1 MAEFPDSLLNDPNVI
16 NKAAAAGITPV
27 EFLRRAMEASKSP
40 DGGILKSLEASPT
53 ALVAPPVLNIP
64 APNLD
69 GAAMRVRGEQGI
81 LSANLSERGNLERQ
95 IGRLETS
102 VDTEDDIRILAQ
114 MRKKLT
120 DLGGPTAGSAN
131 SPEYDNA
138 ANDYLAQLREQNAK
152 SAANSPDA
160 RAAQAELDTTNAL
173 LAGGTLTPELQQ
185 SLQERNDAATTALG
199 GALDA
204 QAASVEEANNA
215 QLSLTNPVNGSV
227 LTTGTSTE
235 EPVLS
240 EPQEGFHR
248 MPDGSMMADAEM
260 SGSYGPYPPRPALA
274 DQEIQ
279 SSAPPALEA
288 PAIRNG
294 LTPNP
299 SAMGAADPYAPPVGV
314 LEDQTA
320 SPAKAV
326 GVLDTASNSTS
337 GGALS
342 STATSLGSDPQRP
355 TGNARGSSM
364 AYGKIGIGEQMMR
377 AGLKGLAAS
386 DQGMSASLGAVGQSY
401 GETQD
406 ANRATLIAKD
416 KRDEAARIA
425 DARQAGLNAKAAAAA
440 KKASGGVPTAVYKTA
455 TLSAITRI
463 KDLLGSES
471 KFNPFDN
478 LTGWTGSLLSS
489 VPGTPAHD
497 ALNSINTIEAAVGFD
512 RLQKMRDD
520 SPTGGA
526 LGQVTER
533 ELALLSQSL
542 GSLKQSSSREQF
554 VANLNSVENH
564 YKAAVAAV
572 EAQQI
577 EYYKMN
583 GGTVPASQT
592 TAATEPVAGNG
603 GYTIKLKE

>member
-53 ALVAPPVLNIP
+53 ALAAPPVLNIP

-102 VDTEDDIRILAQ
+102 VDTEDDIRILAR
-114 MRKKLT
+114 MREQLT

-138 ANDYLAQLREQNAK
+138 ANDYLAQLREQNAN
-152 SAANSPDA
+152 SAANSPEA
-160 RAAQAELDTTNAL
+160 RAAQAELETTNAL

-185 SLQERNDAATTALG
+185 SLQDRNDAATTALG

-204 QAASVEEANNA
+204 QAASVADANNA
-215 QLSLTNPVNGSV
+215 PLSLTNPVNGSV
-227 LTTGTSTE
+227 LTTGTLTE

-260 SGSYGPYPPRPALA
+260 SGSYGPYPPRPALT

-406 ANRATLIAKD
+406 ANRATAIA
-416 KRDEAARIA
+416 EA
-425 DARQAGLNAKAAAAA
+425 QAQETTRLAELRAKAVGSKSGAKAAAKNSEALGA
-440 KKASGGVPTAVYKTA
+440 VNDAMYGMQRGLDAIAESRASGG
-455 TLSAITRI
+455 
-463 KDLLGSES
+463 
-471 KFNPFDN
+471 N
-478 LTGWTGSLLSS
+478 LTGVGGVFKGVIDNFTGDPDANRRLILSKLRVDDALLRVAETKGAISNKEMDLFLAPAPKNLQDEQIWVDWINERMS
-489 VPGTPAHD
+489 ALQRVQSRLQGGVTLGDGERSTEFNTQSGTFTVSPAQQAAMNKYLTPA
-497 ALNSINTIEAAVGFD
+497 
-512 RLQKMRDD
+512 
-520 SPTGGA
+520 
-526 LGQVTER
+526 
-533 ELALLSQSL
+533 
-542 GSLKQSSSREQF
+542 
-554 VANLNSVENH
+554 EN
-564 YKAAVAAV
+564 
-572 EAQQI
+572 
-577 EYYKMN
+577 
-583 GGTVPASQT
+583 
-592 TAATEPVAGNG
+592 
-603 GYTIKLKE
+603 

>member
-53 ALVAPPVLNIP
+53 ALVAPPVLSSP
-64 APNLD
+64 TLDLD

-102 VDTEDDIRILAQ
+102 VDTEDDIRILAR
-114 MRKKLT
+114 MREQLT

-138 ANDYLAQLREQNAK
+138 ANDYLAQLREQNAN
-152 SAANSPDA
+152 SAANSPEA
-160 RAAQAELDTTNAL
+160 RAAQAELETTNAL

-185 SLQERNDAATTALG
+185 SLQDRNDAATTALG

-204 QAASVEEANNA
+204 QAASVADANNA
-215 QLSLTNPVNGSV
+215 PLSLTNPVNGSV
-227 LTTGTSTE
+227 LTTGTLTE

-406 ANRATLIAKD
+406 ANRATAIA
-416 KRDEAARIA
+416 EA
-425 DARQAGLNAKAAAAA
+425 QAQETTRLAELRAKAVGSKSGAKAAAKNSEALGA
-440 KKASGGVPTAVYKTA
+440 VNDAMYGMQRGLDAIAESRASGG
-455 TLSAITRI
+455 
-463 KDLLGSES
+463 
-471 KFNPFDN
+471 N
-478 LTGWTGSLLSS
+478 LTGVGGVFKGVIDNFTGDPDANRRLILSKLRVDDALLRVAETKGAISNKEMDLFLAPAPKNLQDEQIWVDWINERMS
-489 VPGTPAHD
+489 ALQRVQSRLQGGVTLGDGERSTEFNTQSGTFTVSPAQQAAMNKYLTPA
-497 ALNSINTIEAAVGFD
+497 
-512 RLQKMRDD
+512 
-520 SPTGGA
+520 
-526 LGQVTER
+526 
-533 ELALLSQSL
+533 
-542 GSLKQSSSREQF
+542 
-554 VANLNSVENH
+554 EN
-564 YKAAVAAV
+564 
-572 EAQQI
+572 
-577 EYYKMN
+577 
-583 GGTVPASQT
+583 
-592 TAATEPVAGNG
+592 
-603 GYTIKLKE
+603 

>member
-27 EFLRRAMEASKSP
+27 EFLRRAMEASKSS

-53 ALVAPPVLNIP
+53 ALAAPPVLDIP

-138 ANDYLAQLREQNAK
+138 ANDYLAQLRALNVT
-152 SAANSPDA
+152 SASNSPKI

-173 LAGGTLTPELQQ
+173 LAGGTLTPDLQQ
-185 SLQERNDAATTALG
+185 SLQDRNDAATTALG

-204 QAASVEEANNA
+204 QAASVADANNA
-215 QLSLTNPVNGSV
+215 PLSLTNPVNGSV
-227 LTTGTSTE
+227 LTTGTLTE

-274 DQEIQ
+274 EQEIQ
-279 SSAPPALEA
+279 PSAPPALEA

-326 GVLDTASNSTS
+326 GVLNTASNSTS

-406 ANRATLIAKD
+406 ANRATAIA
-416 KRDEAARIA
+416 EAQAQETTRLAEARM
-425 DARQAGLNAKAAAAA
+425 RAAAAGKA
-440 KKASGGVPTAVYKTA
+440 KDNAPTVQTAVYQQAALTA
-455 TLSAITRI
+455 LDQIQSYLDADG
-463 KDLLGSES
+463 DL
-471 KFNPFDN
+471 NPFDN
-478 LTGWTGSLLSS
+478 VTGIIGNVFSS
-489 VPGTPAHD
+489 VPGTNAHNVGQ
-497 ALNSINTIEAAVGFD
+497 AILTVEAAVGFD
-512 RLQKMRDD
+512 RLQFMRDN
-520 SPTGGA
+520 SKTGGA
-526 LGQVTER
+526 LGQVSNI
-533 ELALLSQSL
+533 ELQLLKSSL
-542 GSLKQSSSREQF
+542 GALRQSQTKEAFQTNVNAVRK
-554 VANLNSVENH
+554 H
-564 YKAAVAAV
+564 YKDAVAKI
-572 EAQQI
+572 QQYQAEDQRI
-577 EYYKMN
+577 AN
-583 GGTVPASQT
+583 GGAPAAIQQNTTVNKSDLDYI
-592 TAATEPVAGNG
+592 NG
-603 GYTIKLKE
+603 